1 MFFDELKVILIKT
14 PIVQNAT
21 VRFLQYTENA
31 GFAEMKRKKKKINK
45 KQLSNAERLNRYAH
59 CLNLWLK
66 YYCKTSMYHS
76 AGNTGI

>member
-31 GFAEMKRKKKKINK
+31 GFAEMKRKKKKSIK
-45 KQLSNAERLNRYAH
+45 S
-59 CLNLWLK
+59 
-66 YYCKTSMYHS
+66 SS
-76 AGNTGI
+76 AMLRD

>member
-31 GFAEMKRKKKKINK
+31 GFAEMKRKKKN
-45 KQLSNAERLNRYAH
+45 Q
-59 CLNLWLK
+59 
-66 YYCKTSMYHS
+66 
-76 AGNTGI
+76 